1 VDETTPHDRPDA
13 GHTESGPGHQAD
25 PGRATDA
32 GQGRTTDGQRAGHW
46 SQLGS
51 DPDYRFSLA
60 NERTFLA
67 WVRTALAFIAGAV
80 ALEQLV
86 PSFTVHGVR
95 AALSVLLALFGLVAA
110 VGAYRHWAR
119 SERAMRL
126 GEPLPRSP
134 LMLGLTIGLVV
145 VAAVVAV
152 TLLVQAA

>member
-1 VDETTPHDRPDA
+1 VDETTPQDPPDA
-13 GHTESGPGHQAD
+13 RSADIRPGGPGRAGGSGPG
-25 PGRATDA
+25 RTA
-32 GQGRTTDGQRAGHW
+32 GVGPAGARHW
-46 SQLGS
+46 SREGT

-67 WVRTALAFIAGAV
+67 WVRTALALIAGAV

-95 AALSVLLALFGLVAA
+95 TALSVLLALFGLVAA

-134 LMLGLTIGLVV
+134 LMLGLTVGLVV
-145 VAAVVAV
+145 VAAVVVV